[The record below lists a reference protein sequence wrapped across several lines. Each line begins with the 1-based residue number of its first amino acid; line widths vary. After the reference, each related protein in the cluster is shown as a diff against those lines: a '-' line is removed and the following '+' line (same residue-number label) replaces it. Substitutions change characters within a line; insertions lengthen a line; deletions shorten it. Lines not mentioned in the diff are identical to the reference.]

1 MNITKYADDNTPY
14 VTANDVDSLIASLEE
29 TSKSLLTQFDYNLMT
44 SNADKYHLLISSNE
58 KVSIKTGSHEIAKTK
73 QY

>member
-1 MNITKYADDNTPY
+1 
-14 VTANDVDSLIASLEE
+14 
-29 TSKSLLTQFDYNLMT
+29 MT

-58 KVSIKTGSHEIAKTK
+58 KVSIKTGSHEITKTK

>member
-1 MNITKYADDNTPY
+1 
-14 VTANDVDSLIASLEE
+14 
-29 TSKSLLTQFDYNLMT
+29 MT